1 MPLAQEHD
9 RRLLDRVLAGDERAL
24 EDLVAR
30 EHAALCRIVRAVVR
44 DPSLIE
50 DIVQDSWVSILRA
63 LPSFEGRSSLRTW
76 MARIVLNRA
85 KTTMGRLGRSVP
97 LSALSDEAGEI
108 EAVVDRSRFTAVGFW
123 SDVPSAWG
131 GRSPDE
137 LLSDV
142 RLRTFI
148 ESQIAALPEGQRAVV
163 TFRDLE
169 GWDAGEV
176 CNALEITESNQR
188 VLLHRAR
195 SRLRAAL
202 ERYLGE
208 QGSLD

>member
-9 RRLLDRVLAGDERAL
+9 RRLLDRILAGNERAL

-63 LPSFEGRSSLRTW
+63 LPSFEGRSSLR
-76 MARIVLNRA
+76 
-85 KTTMGRLGRSVP
+85 
-97 LSALSDEAGEI
+97 
-108 EAVVDRSRFTAVGFW
+108 
-123 SDVPSAWG
+123 
-131 GRSPDE
+131 
-137 LLSDV
+137 
-142 RLRTFI
+142 
-148 ESQIAALPEGQRAVV
+148 
-163 TFRDLE
+163 
-169 GWDAGEV
+169 DAGEV

-208 QGSLD
+208 QGSLDPEQAKEREAVQGEKQAGLGPRAQREAELG